1 MNTIRVLLANGR
13 PVSPD
18 AIGSGY
24 EVVVVD
30 GSALGDGAAV
40 VTELV
45 TTQPDRRIVVLVE
58 AGGEAEA
65 RRVGAAGYVPKR
77 AAAGELAEAI
87 RVVAGGGTYPA
98 PADAAHQPDG
108 TPALSE
114 RETEVVRFVALGY
127 SNKEIAAQLKLSV
140 KTVETYKTR
149 SMEKLNMRTRVDIVR
164 YAVGRGW
171 FQSV

>member
-18 AIGSGY
+18 TIGSGY

-30 GSALGDGAAV
+30 AAALGDGDSAAA
-40 VTELV
+40 ELLA
-45 TTQPDRRIVVLVE
+45 QPDRKVVVLVDT
-58 AGGEAEA
+58 GGEAEA

-171 FQSV
+171 FQTV